1 MNENTKKR
9 VRKMILD
16 DIADNKINLEEI
28 LIKNIKKIYM
38 EFMPIEDFCNRDR
51 IIAINAMKEAC
62 QEILRLAAENA
73 KIDVVILRQDEIAI
87 EFGNVINK
95 QSILN
100 TINQIE

>member
-1 MNENTKKR
+1 M
-9 VRKMILD
+9 D
-16 DIADNKINLEEI
+16 KINLEEI
-28 LIKNIKKIYM
+28 LLKNIKKIYM

-95 QSILN
+95 QSILD